1 MAAVTT
7 GDRVRGA
14 AVRLFAEKGFHGTGI
29 RDLAQ
34 AAGLSSAS
42 LYHYMGTK
50 EELLAV
56 IMRECL
62 ERLLDGAAKATE
74 GVADPRERLGRLVAL
89 HVMSHALRPDETRV
103 VDNEL
108 RALSPAA
115 QEPVVRLRD
124 AYERLWASAIA
135 DGIAGGV
142 FTADEPSITRLALL
156 EMCNGVSRWYS
167 PRGPLTLE
175 ALAAEYARL
184 ALRALESTGNGP
196 DPDLRYCRAVVADV
210 WNTPNPHAAP
220 CSDGITGGRSKGD

>member
-1 MAAVTT
+1 MTT

-89 HVMSHALRPDETRV
+89 HVMSHALQPDETRV

>member
-7 GDRVRGA
+7 ADRVRQA
-14 AVRLFAEKGFHGTGI
+14 AIRLFAEKGFHGTGI

-34 AAGLSSAS
+34 AANLSSAS

-50 EELLAV
+50 EELLAG

-62 ERLLDGAAKATE
+62 ERLLEGAGKVTE

-89 HVMSHALRPDETRV
+89 HVLSHALRPDETRV

-124 AYERLWASAIA
+124 AYEQLWATAIA
-135 DGIAGGV
+135 DGMAIGV
-142 FTADEPSITRLALL
+142 FSAGEPSITRLALL

-167 PRGPLTLE
+167 PSGPLTLE
-175 ALAAEYARL
+175 ALAAEYAGL
-184 ALRALESTGNGP
+184 AMRALESAGKGP

-220 CSDGITGGRSKGD
+220 CPDAITGGRSKGD

>member
-1 MAAVTT
+1 MTT

-184 ALRALESTGNGP
+184 ALRALQSAGNGP

>member
-1 MAAVTT
+1 MTT

>member
-1 MAAVTT
+1 MTT

-50 EELLAV
+50 EELLAG

-89 HVMSHALRPDETRV
+89 HVMSHALQPDETRV

-124 AYERLWASAIA
+124 AYERRWASAIA